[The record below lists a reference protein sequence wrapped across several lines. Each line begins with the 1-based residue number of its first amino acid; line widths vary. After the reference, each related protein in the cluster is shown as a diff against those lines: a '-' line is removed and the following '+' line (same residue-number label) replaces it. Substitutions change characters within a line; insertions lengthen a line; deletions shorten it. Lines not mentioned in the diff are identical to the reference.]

1 MAAEEVCSLQRFYEE
16 IVDDQD
22 RLYDENVMNGIR
34 NDDDPRRRW
43 YLQLLRA
50 VG

>member
-1 MAAEEVCSLQRFYEE
+1 MAAEEVCSLQRFYGG

-34 NDDDPRRRW
+34 NDDDLRRRW

>member
-1 MAAEEVCSLQRFYEE
+1 MAEEEEYNLQRFYEE

-34 NDDDPRRRW
+34 NDDDLRRRW
-43 YLQLLRA
+43 YLLLLQA
-50 VG
+50 VV

>member
-1 MAAEEVCSLQRFYEE
+1 MCSLQRFYEG

-43 YLQLLRA
+43 YLLLLRA